1 MTTPPPAASSSDIV
15 SPETDTKRL
24 QNEEADSEDL
34 DKMSLLERV
43 RKRDSFHV
51 QKRTLSPFF
60 HATLVHEPLSLALHH
75 FPHVRVS
82 ERQRLIDRDKIYVNN
97 SYSYVPQIKN

>member
-1 MTTPPPAASSSDIV
+1 MTTPPPAASTSDIV

-43 RKRDSFHV
+43 RKRIHGED
-51 QKRTLSPFF
+51 FF
-60 HATLVHEPLSLALHH
+60 C
-75 FPHVRVS
+75 
-82 ERQRLIDRDKIYVNN
+82 
-97 SYSYVPQIKN
+97 

>member
-60 HATLVHEPLSLALHH
+60 HATLVHEPLSGIASLSACPSL
-75 FPHVRVS
+75 R
-82 ERQRLIDRDKIYVNN
+82 ETKVNR
-97 SYSYVPQIKN
+97 